1 MKVEL
6 ILVAVDFS
14 PVSNAVYAVAE
25 EMAAHLG
32 ARVLVLNVTELEVD
46 YVGMAPPQA
55 YMIGEESVRKAA
67 EARLA
72 AAREEFVAAG
82 VSVEVLH
89 RWGPPVGTILE
100 EVERT
105 GAGLVILGSHGH
117 GALFNLLVGSVAEG
131 VLRHSRVPV
140 VVVPPSAKA
149 AQPAQELAGAGAG
162 AESGVGAGKNS

>member
-14 PVSNAVYAVAE
+14 PVSNAVYEVAG

-32 ARVLVLNVTELEVD
+32 ARVLVLNVTESEVD

-55 YMIGEESVRKAA
+55 YLLGEESVRKAA

-72 AAREEFVAAG
+72 AAREHFIGLG
-82 VSVEVLH
+82 VSVDVLH
-89 RWGPPVGTILE
+89 RWGQPVGTILE
-100 EVERT
+100 EAERS

-117 GALFNLLVGSVAEG
+117 GAFFNLLVGSVAEG
-131 VLRHSRVPV
+131 VLRHARVPV
-140 VVVPPSAKA
+140 VLVPAPAKA
-149 AQPAQELAGAGAG
+149 AQLEGEIAGAG
-162 AESGVGAGKNS
+162 AEKKS

>member
-14 PVSNAVYAVAE
+14 PVSNAVYAVARE
-25 EMAAHLG
+25 IAAHLG
-32 ARVLVLNVTELEVD
+32 ARILVLNVTEPEVD

-55 YMIGEESVRKAA
+55 YILGEESVRKAA

-72 AAREEFVAAG
+72 AAREPFVEAG

-89 RWGPPVGTILE
+89 RWGPPVTTILE
-100 EVERT
+100 EVDRT

-117 GALFNLLVGSVAEG
+117 GAIFNLLVGSVAEG

-140 VVVPPSAKA
+140 LLVPPPAKT
-149 AQPAQELAGAGAG
+149 AQPPQELVG
-162 AESGVGAGKNS
+162 AEADKKS